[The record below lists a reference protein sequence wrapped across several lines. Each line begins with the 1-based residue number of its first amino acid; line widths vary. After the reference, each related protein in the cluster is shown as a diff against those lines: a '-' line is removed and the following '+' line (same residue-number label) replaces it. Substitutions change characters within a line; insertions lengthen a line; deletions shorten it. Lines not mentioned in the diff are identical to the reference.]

1 METMTNELLTMP
13 LAIGYLLVFLMAMIL
28 IVAIISYKEYRRWN
42 ISGETKMSRRELRQI
57 RKVYAKNA
65 LINRWIKQR
74 RGYVIPVRA
83 RIYKSV
89 DFCYAYVKNRIN
101 MDEIESIHYG
111 RRDIMTP
118 HTVDVNGADTIHD
131 ILKWPYIVVIPKEKI
146 ESKKVI

>member
-1 METMTNELLTMP
+1 MEPMTTEFLTMP
-13 LAIGYLLVFLMAMIL
+13 PAIGYILVLLMLMIFA
-28 IVAIISYKEYRRWN
+28 VGVISYREYRRWN
-42 ISGETKMSRRELRQI
+42 ISGETEISRRELRQI

-65 LINRWIKQR
+65 LISRWTKQR

-89 DFCYAYVKNRIN
+89 DFCYAYIKNRLN

-111 RRDIMTP
+111 RHDIMTP